1 MNDNQTVSAELHSL
15 GNLMKRRGEKSLFCR
30 YHRDPGLT
38 DMQTRIIGFLYDHRF
53 EDVFQKNIEQAFS
66 MRRPSV
72 SILIQEM
79 EAKQLVARESV
90 PYDARL
96 KKVVLTDKSLRL
108 AGDAERKLCRL
119 EEMLTDDTLYAF
131 VRQQLPLFR
140 DYVAWKWKLAP
151 HEAFLLQREHEHLE
165 QMRNGQTASGTHDPA
180 QPHDSVPLPPI
191 RRQLPHGP
199 KPPRPNLLQ
208 RLFGHKE
215 EGTPPNSKRPRPV
228 SHFEQKMLQEMRK

>member
-119 EEMLTDDTLYAF
+119 EEMLTEGIPEEDLAAF
-131 VRQQLPLFR
+131 FR
-140 DYVAWKWKLAP
+140 VTAKIRGNL
-151 HEAFLLQREHEHLE
+151 EQRLNESEQRE
-165 QMRNGQTASGTHDPA
+165 GGT
-180 QPHDSVPLPPI
+180 VE
-191 RRQLPHGP
+191 
-199 KPPRPNLLQ
+199 K
-208 RLFGHKE
+208 
-215 EGTPPNSKRPRPV
+215 
-228 SHFEQKMLQEMRK
+228 